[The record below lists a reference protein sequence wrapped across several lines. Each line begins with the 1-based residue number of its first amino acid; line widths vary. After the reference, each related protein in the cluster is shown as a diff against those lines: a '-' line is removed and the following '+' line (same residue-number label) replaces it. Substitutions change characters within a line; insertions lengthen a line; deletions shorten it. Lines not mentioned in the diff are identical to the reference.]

1 MANVL
6 YISKSEYKLDELEC
20 DHDYQE
26 PFGEDIAETIKNI
39 NEAIDGGTM
48 SEESGIEQNPLVKDK
63 ELEKKRLE
71 KQKKDAAKE
80 QRDLFGAT
88 QNKEDIFGGAE

>member
-6 YISKSEYKLDELEC
+6 YITKSEYKLDQLEC

-48 SEESGIEQNPLVKDK
+48 SEESGIEQNPLIKDK
-63 ELEKKRLE
+63 VQEKERIR
-71 KQKKDAAKE
+71 KQKQEAAQE
-80 QRDLFGAT
+80 QRNIFAST
-88 QNKEDIFGGAE
+88 QKKGDVFGGAE

>member
-1 MANVL
+1 
-6 YISKSEYKLDELEC
+6 
-20 DHDYQE
+20 
-26 PFGEDIAETIKNI
+26 
-39 NEAIDGGTM
+39 M

>member
-6 YISKSEYKLDELEC
+6 YISKSEYKLDQLAC
-20 DHDYQE
+20 DHEYQE

-63 ELEKKRLE
+63 VQEKERIR
-71 KQKKDAAKE
+71 KQKEEAAQQ
-80 QRDLFGAT
+80 QRDIFSAT
-88 QNKEDIFGGAE
+88 QSQEDVFGGAE